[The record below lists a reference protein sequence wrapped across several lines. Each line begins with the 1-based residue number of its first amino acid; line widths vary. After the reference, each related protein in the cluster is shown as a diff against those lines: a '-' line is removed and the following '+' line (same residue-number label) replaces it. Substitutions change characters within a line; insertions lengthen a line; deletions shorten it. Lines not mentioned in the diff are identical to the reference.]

1 MLRTE
6 SMKFL
11 FIPTDTKRGEGD
23 TMHNDPD
30 DSVRENK
37 IMERT
42 LYSHYLINYHNQFY
56 KSHHFCSS

>member
-6 SMKFL
+6 NMKFL

-37 IMERT
+37 IMDRNSIFP
-42 LYSHYLINYHNQFY
+42 LSY
-56 KSHHFCSS
+56 KLS